1 MSGFFYFV
9 TGNEIK
15 KIEKSD
21 LQVDTET
28 SEMDHVIKDI
38 SLSGIFVWNSTLYG
52 LDTDGTKMVKV
63 DNSTDTM
70 VY

>member
-9 TGNEIK
+9 TGSEIK